1 MAGIKIISS
10 LIRMVYAQL
19 KKSNISGKKYTLI
32 FFDKDRKK
40 TKTIHFG
47 QAGADDYTKTGNKEQ
62 RDRYRDRHSNTRENH
77 NVPDTPA
84 SASWHILWGNST
96 SLSSNY
102 NAYLKKFN
110 LKKY

>member
-1 MAGIKIISS
+1 
-10 LIRMVYAQL
+10 MVYVQL
-19 KKSNISGKKYTLI
+19 KKATTQGKKYTLI
-32 FFDKDRKK
+32 FFDKDRSK

-47 QAGADDYTKTGNKEQ
+47 QAGADDFTKTGDKEQ
-62 RDRYRDRHSNTRENH
+62 RDRYRDRHSNSRENH

-84 SASWHILWGNST
+84 SASWHILWNKPSV
-96 SLSSNY
+96 SASY